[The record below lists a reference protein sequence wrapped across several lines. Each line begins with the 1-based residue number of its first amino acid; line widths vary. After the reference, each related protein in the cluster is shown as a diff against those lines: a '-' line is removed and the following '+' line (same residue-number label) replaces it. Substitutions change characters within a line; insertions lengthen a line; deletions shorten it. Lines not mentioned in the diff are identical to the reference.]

1 MTGLSGVVL
10 AAGSGTRLGG
20 VEKACLEIRGK
31 TILERHFENFAA
43 LGLRPEGVRVVYAR
57 DGVRRMTECLGGI
70 PIKSS
75 SASASGTLGSFV
87 SCFPSGHALVVHGD
101 LLWQPAM
108 AEAAISTGWG
118 AVVPL
123 DSESGDSEA
132 MKAKVCGNRL
142 VRLSKNLNPADCSG
156 ESMGIFLFRKTVL
169 PELGKCCE
177 RAASRFG
184 DRASLDDAVTLL
196 AEEGL
201 VKAVFVDGNLW
212 EEIDTPADLQRAR
225 RRFQ

>member
-1 MTGLSGVVL
+1 
-10 AAGSGTRLGG
+10 
-20 VEKACLEIRGK
+20 
-31 TILERHFENFAA
+31 
-43 LGLRPEGVRVVYAR
+43 
-57 DGVRRMTECLGGI
+57 
-70 PIKSS
+70 
-75 SASASGTLGSFV
+75 
-87 SCFPSGHALVVHGD
+87 
-101 LLWQPAM
+101 M

-132 MKAKVCGNRL
+132 MKAEVCGDRL

-156 ESMGIFLFRKTVL
+156 ESMGIFLFRKQVL
-169 PELGKCCE
+169 SELGKCCE

-196 AEEGL
+196 AQKGL

-225 RRFQ
+225 RRFR